1 MKVQE
6 LVGAK
11 VWVKDRFLPRHKGRI
26 ASILKA
32 IDLDDIGSS
41 VTASIFR
48 IELTSGD
55 IIETS
60 GFNIVQIDHAGY
72 IQESAKHGYRIAF

>member
-6 LVGAK
+6 LIGAK
-11 VWVKDRFLPRHKGRI
+11 VWVKDRFLPRRKGRI
-26 ASILKA
+26 ANILKA
-32 IDLDDIGSS
+32 IELDDIGSS

-48 IELTSGD
+48 IELASGD

-60 GFNIVQIDHAGY
+60 GFNIVQIEHARY
-72 IQESAKHGYRIAF
+72 IQESANHAYRIAF

>member
-60 GFNIVQIDHAGY
+60 GFNIIQIDHAGY
-72 IQESAKHGYRIAF
+72 I